1 MSKHPAIESPVRQ
14 GVDFAGLYD
23 SHPEYDARRREGSFE
38 REQVALE
45 VQHFKLPQLTALL
58 AGPWPQRVLEVGCAT
73 GELIAAVPASA
84 GSVRVGLDLSERN
97 IAAARERFPQVEFHA
112 GDLRRLR
119 HERFDAVILS
129 DVLEHVSDDTAF
141 LAEAARL
148 APRLLINLPLEDN
161 WLNRGRVYGP
171 DDVSGHLRAYS
182 LAQGHRLIERA
193 GLRLARWHQVW
204 VHETPLEA
212 QRRQL
217 RIRHH
222 GQAYGG
228 AWPARLAKRALFG
241 AAAAVRP
248 FGRRLLASNL
258 FALAFNDHFGR
269 EP

>member
-1 MSKHPAIESPVRQ
+1 M
-14 GVDFAGLYD
+14 
-23 SHPEYDARRREGSFE
+23 
-38 REQVALE
+38 
-45 VQHFKLPQLTALL
+45 
-58 AGPWPQRVLEVGCAT
+58 
-73 GELIAAVPASA
+73 
-84 GSVRVGLDLSERN
+84 
-97 IAAARERFPQVEFHA
+97 
-112 GDLRRLR
+112 
-119 HERFDAVILS
+119 ILS